1 MHIGIATFFKY
12 HTIILQ
18 VHDVSCLEGSTPQ
31 WAQVKFSTLN
41 QRWSSTILQLNQ
53 NSTRFQ
59 PFFNHLEIKVDSQR
73 WFNVEST
80 LRINLSFQGKYGWS
94 STLIQ
99 RWINVEDQPFSH
111 EILGWSST
119 LIQRWINVED
129 QLKLQKLRLVFNVD
143 STLNQRW
150 WSIIFFMKIISTL
163 NFGSRGCTANVGG
176 YRYVSRSWPPFSA
189 SHALPR
195 PIHFHLLHVVPIFCS
210 LKCVR

>member
-1 MHIGIATFFKY
+1 M
-12 HTIILQ
+12 
-18 VHDVSCLEGSTPQ
+18 SQ

-129 QLKLQKLRLVFNVD
+129 QLKFTKTKVGLQRWFNVE
-143 STLNQRW
+143 STLMINL
-150 WSIIFFMKIISTL
+150 IFHENYI
-163 NFGSRGCTANVGG
+163 NFELWFQGMHCYCWRVP
-176 YRYVSRSWPPFSA
+176 RSWPPFSA

-195 PIHFHLLHVVPIFCS
+195 PIGLHFHLLQVVPIFCS